1 MIGAGQIRSVTVA
14 LKANIAGYTAPM
26 AAAGAATKKFTA
38 DVAASTKQASV
49 ATLDHADKNRAAWD
63 DLGRNVA
70 LGSVAIAAAAGLAVK
85 GFADFD
91 AQMSRVG
98 AASNATAADM
108 EKLRTA
114 ALQAGKDTK
123 FSATEAAEAEEA
135 LVKAGVSV
143 IDVVQGGLK
152 GAMDLAA
159 AGNLELADAADIAAN
174 AMNTFNLQ
182 GKDVPKIADA
192 LAAGAGKAVGDVGD
206 LGLALKQ
213 AGLVASQVGLSMTDT
228 VGTLSAFADNALLGS
243 DAGTSFKT
251 MLQRLNPQSDAA
263 ADTMKRLGL
272 NFFDANGEFV
282 GITEVAGQLQR
293 GMQDLSAEQR
303 LAAMTTIFGADAIRA
318 ANVLYAEGADGI
330 ARYVAGVNDQGY
342 ASRVAAKATDNLK
355 GDLERLKGALE
366 TALIGSGGAGSK
378 VLRELAQAAEAAVD
392 AFDSLPGPVKEG
404 LVVLGL
410 LTGVIGLTGAAFLA
424 AVPRIAETRAA
435 MSALNVTA
443 ATTRSRLG
451 GIARFAIGPWGA
463 ALAVGTIALGTWIER
478 QHQAAEAARDLRDAL
493 DQQTGAMTSTAR
505 KIIQD
510 QLSAKRPGN
519 EILPDWL
526 LIGEDTRSINERAK
540 SIGLS
545 LAEIQLA
552 AEGNGPAMANLK
564 RQMEEAFAAGDTQ
577 RIQEL
582 GYILRFLGDSANSV
596 GEQRQAL
603 LLSKEAMSGLG
614 QSTDET
620 AASTAAN
627 SDELGRMQTAAAAA
641 AQAEEDLKSALDSTN
656 NAFLRGRDAQAAY
669 EQSLDDVADALKAN
683 GRTTD
688 VHTEKG
694 RANRKALDDQAKAA
708 LGYLQSI
715 LDQQGPGA
723 AFDKTLAS
731 TRAALI
737 RSAEKFGMSKKAARE
752 YADQILATPKAVAT
766 SIKVTG
772 AAAAQAAISRT
783 ITLLQNLDGTVA
795 SARIVT
801 TTVNKS
807 TGGVS
812 IRSGIARAGGG
823 IVPRHL
829 GSGVRD
835 DVPALL
841 TAGEYVVNRA
851 ATQRHR
857 GLLEAINAGVPP
869 RGYASGG
876 LVAPLVTW
884 TTPAQQAGDT
894 WHVHATGD
902 PQAIVNAAMRARDRR
917 AAIRGRSTR

>member
-49 ATLDHADKNRAAWD
+49 ATLDHAEKNRAAWD
-63 DLGRNVA
+63 DLGRNVGIGA
-70 LGSVAIAAAAGLAVK
+70 VAIAAAAGLAIK

-123 FSATEAAEAEEA
+123 FSATQAAEAEEA

-143 IDVVQGGLK
+143 IDVVEGGLK

-182 GKDVPKIADA
+182 GKDVPRIADA
-192 LAAGAGKAVGDVGD
+192 LAAGAGKAVGDVQD

-213 AGLVASQVGLSMTDT
+213 SGLVASQVGLSMTDT

-263 ADTMKRLGL
+263 ADTMERLGL
-272 NFFDANGEFV
+272 DFFDARGEFI

-293 GMQDLSAEQR
+293 GMKDLSAEQR
-303 LAAMTTIFGADAIRA
+303 LAAMTTIFGSDAIRA
-318 ANVLYAEGADGI
+318 ANVLYAEGAEGI
-330 ARYVAGVNDQGY
+330 ARYIAGVEDQGY

-355 GDLERLKGALE
+355 GDLERLGGALE

-378 VLRELAQAAEAAVD
+378 VLRELAQAATAAVD

-410 LTGVIGLTGAAFLA
+410 LTGVIGLTAAAFLTV
-424 AVPRIAETRAA
+424 VPRIAETRAA
-435 MSALNVTA
+435 LAALNITAAGVRTRMVGFLGVLGGPWGLALTA
-443 ATTRSRLG
+443 ATFAVTAWMAKQAEARERVRELTATLDEQTGAITTNTRATVVSRLESQG
-451 GIARFAIGPWGA
+451 LLKDATKLGLSLSDVTDAALGNAA
-463 ALAVGTIALGTWIER
+463 ALARLDAVNKQNVATINATGIGAQATAENYHHLREELIGQGKEVAKAVEQRKREAEAIGGAAAAAD
-478 QHQAAEAARDLRDAL
+478 QAAA
-493 DQQTGAMTSTAR
+493 
-505 KIIQD
+505 
-510 QLSAKRPGN
+510 SA
-519 EILPDWL
+519 
-526 LIGEDTRSINERAK
+526 S
-540 SIGLS
+540 
-545 LAEIQLA
+545 
-552 AEGNGPAMANLK
+552 
-564 RQMEEAFAAGDTQ
+564 
-577 RIQEL
+577 
-582 GYILRFLGDSANSV
+582 
-596 GEQRQAL
+596 
-603 LLSKEAMSGLG
+603 
-614 QSTDET
+614 
-620 AASTAAN
+620 AN

-669 EQSLDDVADALKAN
+669 EQSLDDVADALRAN

-737 RSAEKFGMSKKAARE
+737 RSAEKFGMSRKAARE

-783 ITLLQNLDGTVA
+783 ITLLRNLDGTVA
-795 SARIVT
+795 EARIVT
-801 TTVNKS
+801 RTS
-807 TGGVS
+807 TGSVRTS
-812 IRSGIARAGGG
+812 IARAGGG

-857 GLLEAINAGVPP
+857 PLLEAINAGTPV
-869 RGYASGG
+869 RGYATGG
-876 LVAPLVTW
+876 FVAPRVTW
-884 TTPAQQAGDT
+884 TAPAQPAGDT
-894 WHVHATGD
+894 WHVYATGD
-902 PQAIVNAAMRARDRR
+902 PQAVVNAAMRARDRR
-917 AAIRGRSTR
+917 AAIRGRRTR

>member
-49 ATLDHADKNRAAWD
+49 ATLDHAEKNRAAWD

-70 LGSVAIAAAAGLAVK
+70 IGSVAIAAAAGLAIK

-91 AQMSRVG
+91 AQMSKVG
-98 AASNATAADM
+98 AAADASASDM
-108 EKLRTA
+108 DKLRTA

-123 FSATEAAEAEEA
+123 FSATQAAEAEES

-182 GKDVPKIADA
+182 GKDVPRIADA
-192 LAAGAGKAVGDVGD
+192 LAAGAGKAVGDVSD

-213 AGLVASQVGLSMTDT
+213 AGLVASQVGLSMEDT

-263 ADTMKRLGL
+263 ADLMKELGL
-272 NFFDANGEFV
+272 NFFDAHGEFV
-282 GITEVAGQLQR
+282 GIVEVAGQLQR
-293 GMQDLSAEQR
+293 GMKDLSAEQR
-303 LAAMTTIFGADAIRA
+303 LAAMTTIFGSDAIRA
-318 ANVLYAEGADGI
+318 ANVLYAEGAEGI
-330 ARYVAGVNDQGY
+330 ARYIAGVEDQGY

-378 VLRELAQAAEAAVD
+378 VLRELAQTAESAVE
-392 AFDSLPGPVKEG
+392 AFDALPGPVKEG

-410 LTGVIGLTGAAFLA
+410 LTGVIGLTAAAFLTV
-424 AVPRIAETRAA
+424 VPRIAETRAA
-435 MSALNVTA
+435 LAALNITAAGVRVRMAGLLGMLGGPWGIALTA
-443 ATTRSRLG
+443 ATIAVTAWMAKQAEARERIRELTATLDEQTGAITTNTRATVVSRLESQG
-451 GIARFAIGPWGA
+451 LLKDAAKLGLSLTDVTDAALGNAA
-463 ALAVGTIALGTWIER
+463 ALARLDAVNKQNVATINATGIGAQATAENYHHLREELIGQGKEVAKAVEQRKREAEAIGAAAAAAD
-478 QHQAAEAARDLRDAL
+478 QAAA
-493 DQQTGAMTSTAR
+493 
-505 KIIQD
+505 
-510 QLSAKRPGN
+510 SA
-519 EILPDWL
+519 
-526 LIGEDTRSINERAK
+526 
-540 SIGLS
+540 
-545 LAEIQLA
+545 
-552 AEGNGPAMANLK
+552 
-564 RQMEEAFAAGDTQ
+564 
-577 RIQEL
+577 
-582 GYILRFLGDSANSV
+582 
-596 GEQRQAL
+596 
-603 LLSKEAMSGLG
+603 
-614 QSTDET
+614 
-620 AASTAAN
+620 AAN

-641 AQAEEDLKSALDSTN
+641 AQAEEDLKSSLDATN
-656 NAFLRGRDAQAAY
+656 NAFLRGREAQAAY

-723 AFDKTLAS
+723 AFDKTLSS

-737 RSAEKFGMSKKAARE
+737 RSAEKFGMSRKAARE

-766 SIKVTG
+766 SIRVTG

-783 ITLLQNLDGTVA
+783 LTLLRNLDGTVA
-795 SARIVT
+795 EARIVT
-801 TTVNKS
+801 RTS
-807 TGGVS
+807 TGSVRTS
-812 IRSGIARAGGG
+812 IARAGGG
-823 IVPRHL
+823 IIPSHL

-851 ATQRHR
+851 ATQRNR

-869 RGYASGG
+869 RGYATGG
-876 LVAPLVTW
+876 YVAPQVTW

-894 WHVHATGD
+894 WHVYATGD

-917 AAIRGRSTR
+917 AAIRGRRTR

>member
-70 LGSVAIAAAAGLAVK
+70 IGSVAIAAAAGLAIK

-123 FSATEAAEAEEA
+123 FSATQAAEAEEA

-143 IDVVQGGLK
+143 IDVVQGGLR

-192 LAAGAGKAVGDVGD
+192 LAAGAGKAVGDVQD

-213 AGLVASQVGLSMTDT
+213 SGLVASQVGLSMTDT

-263 ADTMKRLGL
+263 ADTMERLGL
-272 NFFDANGEFV
+272 DFFDARGEFI

-293 GMQDLSAEQR
+293 GMKDLSAEQR
-303 LAAMTTIFGADAIRA
+303 LAAMTTIFGSDAIRA
-318 ANVLYAEGADGI
+318 ANVLYAEGAEGI
-330 ARYVAGVNDQGY
+330 ARYIAGVEDQGY

-355 GDLERLKGALE
+355 GDLERLGGALE

-378 VLRELAQAAEAAVD
+378 VLRELAQAATAAVD

-410 LTGVIGLTGAAFLA
+410 LTGVIGLTAAAFLTV
-424 AVPRIAETRAA
+424 VPRIAETRAA
-435 MSALNVTA
+435 LAALNITAAGVRTRMVGFLGVLGGPWGLALTA
-443 ATTRSRLG
+443 ATFAVTAWMAKQAEARERVRELTATLDEQTGAITTNTRATVVSRLESQG
-451 GIARFAIGPWGA
+451 LLKDAAKLGLSLSDVTDAALGNAA
-463 ALAVGTIALGTWIER
+463 ALARLDAVNKQNVATINATGIGAQATAENYHHLREELIGQGKEVAKAVEQRKREAEAIGAAAAAAD
-478 QHQAAEAARDLRDAL
+478 QAAA
-493 DQQTGAMTSTAR
+493 
-505 KIIQD
+505 
-510 QLSAKRPGN
+510 SA
-519 EILPDWL
+519 
-526 LIGEDTRSINERAK
+526 
-540 SIGLS
+540 
-545 LAEIQLA
+545 
-552 AEGNGPAMANLK
+552 
-564 RQMEEAFAAGDTQ
+564 
-577 RIQEL
+577 
-582 GYILRFLGDSANSV
+582 
-596 GEQRQAL
+596 
-603 LLSKEAMSGLG
+603 
-614 QSTDET
+614 
-620 AASTAAN
+620 AAN

-641 AQAEEDLKSALDSTN
+641 AQAEEDLKSSLDATN

-737 RSAEKFGMSKKAARE
+737 RSAEKFGMSRKAARE
-752 YADQILATPKAVAT
+752 YADQILATPKSVAT
-766 SIKVTG
+766 SIRVTG

-783 ITLLQNLDGTVA
+783 LTLLRNLDGTVA
-795 SARIVT
+795 EARIVT
-801 TTVNKS
+801 RTS
-807 TGGVS
+807 TGSVRTS
-812 IRSGIARAGGG
+812 IARAGGG
-823 IVPRHL
+823 IIPSHL

-857 GLLEAINAGVPP
+857 GLLEAINAGVPA

-876 LVAPLVTW
+876 FVAPRVTW
-884 TTPAQQAGDT
+884 TAPAQPAGDT
-894 WHVHATGD
+894 WHVYATGD
-902 PQAIVNAAMRARDRR
+902 PQAVVNAAMRARDRR

>member
-49 ATLDHADKNRAAWD
+49 ATLDHAEKNRAAWD

-70 LGSVAIAAAAGLAVK
+70 IGSVAIAAAAGLAIK

-123 FSATEAAEAEEA
+123 FSATQAAEAEEA

-143 IDVVQGGLK
+143 IDVVEGGLK

-192 LAAGAGKAVGDVGD
+192 LAAGAGKAVGDVSD

-263 ADTMKRLGL
+263 ADLMKKLGL
-272 NFFDANGEFV
+272 NFFDARGEFV
-282 GITEVAGQLQR
+282 GIVEVAGQLQR
-293 GMQDLSAEQR
+293 GMRDLSAEQR
-303 LAAMTTIFGADAIRA
+303 LAAMTTIFGSDAIRA
-318 ANVLYAEGADGI
+318 ANVLYAEGAEGI
-330 ARYVAGVNDQGY
+330 ARYVAGVEDQGY

-355 GDLERLKGALE
+355 GDLERLGGAIE

-378 VLRELAQAAEAAVD
+378 VLRELAQTATAAVD

-410 LTGVIGLTGAAFLA
+410 LTGVIGLTAAAFLTV
-424 AVPRIAETRAA
+424 VPRIAETRAA
-435 MSALNVTA
+435 LAALNITA
-443 ATTRSRLG
+443 AGVRTRMAGLLG
-451 GIARFAIGPWGA
+451 VLGGPWGLALGAATIAVGVWAKKQAEARQRVRELTATLDEQTGAITTNTRATVVSRLESQGLLKDAAKLGLSLTDVTDAALGNAA
-463 ALAVGTIALGTWIER
+463 ALARLDAVNKQNVATINATGIGAQATAENYHHLREELIGQGKEVAKAVEQRKREAEAIGGSAAAADA
-478 QHQAAEAARDLRDAL
+478 AAEAA
-493 DQQTGAMTSTAR
+493 
-505 KIIQD
+505 
-510 QLSAKRPGN
+510 
-519 EILPDWL
+519 
-526 LIGEDTRSINERAK
+526 
-540 SIGLS
+540 
-545 LAEIQLA
+545 
-552 AEGNGPAMANLK
+552 
-564 RQMEEAFAAGDTQ
+564 
-577 RIQEL
+577 
-582 GYILRFLGDSANSV
+582 
-596 GEQRQAL
+596 
-603 LLSKEAMSGLG
+603 G
-614 QSTDET
+614 Q
-620 AASTAAN
+620 N
-627 SDELGRMQTAAAAA
+627 SDELGKMQTAAAAA
-641 AQAEEDLKSALDSTN
+641 AQAEEDLKSALDATS

-669 EQSLDDVADALKAN
+669 EQSLDDVADALRAN

-715 LDQQGPGA
+715 LDQQGPGK
-723 AFDKTLAS
+723 AFDRTLES
-731 TRAALI
+731 TRSALI
-737 RSAEKFGMSKKAARE
+737 RSAERFGMSRKAARE

-783 ITLLQNLDGTVA
+783 ITLLRNLDGTVA
-795 SARIVT
+795 EARIVT
-801 TTVNKS
+801 RTS
-807 TGGVS
+807 TGSVRTS
-812 IRSGIARAGGG
+812 IARAGGG

-876 LVAPLVTW
+876 LVAPPVTW
-884 TTPAQQAGDT
+884 TTPAAQAGDT

>member
-49 ATLDHADKNRAAWD
+49 ATLDHAEKNRAAWD
-63 DLGRNVA
+63 DLGRNVGIGA
-70 LGSVAIAAAAGLAVK
+70 VAIAAAAGLAIK

-123 FSATEAAEAEEA
+123 FSATQAAEAEEA

-143 IDVVQGGLK
+143 IDVVEGGLK

-182 GKDVPKIADA
+182 GKDVPRIADA
-192 LAAGAGKAVGDVGD
+192 LAAGAGKAVGDVQD

-213 AGLVASQVGLSMTDT
+213 SGLVASQVGLSMTDT

-263 ADTMKRLGL
+263 ADTMERLGL
-272 NFFDANGEFV
+272 DFFDARGEFI

-293 GMQDLSAEQR
+293 GMKDLSAEQR
-303 LAAMTTIFGADAIRA
+303 LAAMTTIFGSDAIRA
-318 ANVLYAEGADGI
+318 ANVLYAEGAEGI
-330 ARYVAGVNDQGY
+330 ARYIAGVEDQGY

-355 GDLERLKGALE
+355 GDLERLGGALE

-378 VLRELAQAAEAAVD
+378 VLRELAQAATAAVD

-410 LTGVIGLTGAAFLA
+410 LTGVIGLTAAAFLTV
-424 AVPRIAETRAA
+424 VPRIAETRAA
-435 MSALNVTA
+435 LAALNITAAGVRTRMVGFLGVLGGPWGLALTA
-443 ATTRSRLG
+443 ATFAVTAWMAKQAEARERVRELTATLDEQTGAITTNTRATVVSRLESQG
-451 GIARFAIGPWGA
+451 LLKDATKLGLSLSDVTDAALGNAA
-463 ALAVGTIALGTWIER
+463 ALARLDAVNKQNVATINATGIGAQATAENYHHLREELIGQGKEVAKAVEQRKREAEAIGGAAAAAD
-478 QHQAAEAARDLRDAL
+478 QAAA
-493 DQQTGAMTSTAR
+493 
-505 KIIQD
+505 
-510 QLSAKRPGN
+510 SA
-519 EILPDWL
+519 
-526 LIGEDTRSINERAK
+526 S
-540 SIGLS
+540 
-545 LAEIQLA
+545 
-552 AEGNGPAMANLK
+552 
-564 RQMEEAFAAGDTQ
+564 
-577 RIQEL
+577 
-582 GYILRFLGDSANSV
+582 
-596 GEQRQAL
+596 
-603 LLSKEAMSGLG
+603 
-614 QSTDET
+614 
-620 AASTAAN
+620 AN

-669 EQSLDDVADALKAN
+669 EQSLDDVADALRAN

-737 RSAEKFGMSKKAARE
+737 RSAEKFGMSRKAARE

-783 ITLLQNLDGTVA
+783 ITLLRNLDGTVA
-795 SARIVT
+795 EARIVT
-801 TTVNKS
+801 RTS
-807 TGGVS
+807 TGSVRTS
-812 IRSGIARAGGG
+812 IARAGGG

-857 GLLEAINAGVPP
+857 PLLEAINAGTPV
-869 RGYASGG
+869 RGYATGG
-876 LVAPLVTW
+876 FVAPRVTW
-884 TTPAQQAGDT
+884 TAPAQQAGDT
-894 WHVHATGD
+894 WHVYATGD
-902 PQAIVNAAMRARDRR
+902 PQAVVNAAMRARDRR
-917 AAIRGRSTR
+917 AAIRGRRTR

>member
-63 DLGRNVA
+63 DLGRNVGIGA
-70 LGSVAIAAAAGLAVK
+70 VAIAAAAGLAVK

-91 AQMSRVG
+91 AQMSRVS
-98 AASNATAADM
+98 AAADASAADM
-108 EKLRTA
+108 DKLRVA

-123 FSATEAAEAEEA
+123 FSATQAAEAEEA

-182 GKDVPKIADA
+182 GKDVPRIADA
-192 LAAGAGKAVGDVGD
+192 LAAGAGKAVGDVSD

-263 ADTMKRLGL
+263 ADLMKKLGL
-272 NFFDANGEFV
+272 NFFDAHGEFV
-282 GITEVAGQLQR
+282 GIVEVAGQLQR
-293 GMQDLSAEQR
+293 GMRDLSAEQR
-303 LAAMTTIFGADAIRA
+303 LAAMTTIFGSDAIRA
-318 ANVLYAEGADGI
+318 ANVLYAEGAEGI
-330 ARYVAGVNDQGY
+330 ARYIAGVEDQGY

-355 GDLERLKGALE
+355 GDLERLGGAIE

-378 VLRELAQAAEAAVD
+378 VLRELAQAATAAVD

-410 LTGVIGLTGAAFLA
+410 LTGVIGLTGAGFLML
-424 AVPRIAETRAA
+424 VPRIAETRAA
-435 MSALNVTA
+435 LTALNITA
-443 ATTRSRLG
+443 AGVRTRMAGLLG
-451 GIARFAIGPWGA
+451 VLGGPWGLALGAATIAVGVWAKKQAEARERIRELTATLDEQTGAITTNTRATVVSRLESQGLLKDAAKLGLSLTDVTDAALGNAA
-463 ALAVGTIALGTWIER
+463 ALARLDAVNKQNVATINATGIGAQATAENYHHLREELIGQGKEVAKAVEQRKREAEAIGGSAAAADA
-478 QHQAAEAARDLRDAL
+478 AAEAA
-493 DQQTGAMTSTAR
+493 
-505 KIIQD
+505 
-510 QLSAKRPGN
+510 
-519 EILPDWL
+519 
-526 LIGEDTRSINERAK
+526 
-540 SIGLS
+540 
-545 LAEIQLA
+545 
-552 AEGNGPAMANLK
+552 
-564 RQMEEAFAAGDTQ
+564 
-577 RIQEL
+577 
-582 GYILRFLGDSANSV
+582 
-596 GEQRQAL
+596 
-603 LLSKEAMSGLG
+603 G
-614 QSTDET
+614 Q
-620 AASTAAN
+620 N
-627 SDELGRMQTAAAAA
+627 SDELGKMQTAAAAA
-641 AQAEEDLKSALDSTN
+641 AQAEEDLKSALDATS

-669 EQSLDDVADALKAN
+669 EQSLDDVADALRAN

-715 LDQQGPGA
+715 LDQQGPGK
-723 AFDKTLAS
+723 AFDRTLES
-731 TRAALI
+731 TRSALI
-737 RSAEKFGMSKKAARE
+737 RSAERFGMSRKAARE

-766 SIKVTG
+766 SIRVTG

-783 ITLLQNLDGTVA
+783 ITLLRNLDGTVA
-795 SARIVT
+795 EARIVT
-801 TTVNKS
+801 RTS
-807 TGGVS
+807 TGSVRTS
-812 IRSGIARAGGG
+812 IARAGGG
-823 IVPRHL
+823 IIPSHL

-841 TAGEYVVNRA
+841 TAGEFVVNRA

-857 GLLEAINAGVPP
+857 GLLEAINAGAPV
-869 RGYASGG
+869 RGYATGG
-876 LVAPLVTW
+876 YVAPQVTW

-894 WHVHATGD
+894 WHVYATGD

-917 AAIRGRSTR
+917 AAIRGRRTR